1 MLTAMST
8 SHDQLNASH
17 LILVNLLLLDI
28 SARGINESRVINMPD
43 TVTSVTETFDASSL
57 F

>member
-1 MLTAMST
+1 MST

-17 LILVNLLLLDI
+17 LISVNLLLLDI
-28 SARGINESRVINMPD
+28 SARGINESNVINMPD
-43 TVTSVTETFDASSL
+43 TMASVTETFDASSL